1 MDHRVLSA
9 FFAQN
14 PVWVALWVLPDL
26 WTVGEARNG
35 FFCNSVAT
43 NVNKEIPQKMQKVP
57 NILGYSEPFGADG
70 GNRTHNLLITS
81 EMLYH

>member
-1 MDHRVLSA
+1 M
-9 FFAQN
+9 
-14 PVWVALWVLPDL
+14 WVALWVLPDL
-26 WTVGEARNG
+26 RTVGEALNG
-35 FFCNSVAT
+35 ISCNPIAT
-43 NVNKEIPQKMQKVP
+43 NANKEILQKMQKVP